1 MLRRCLMVRIAAI
14 TAMGAAVLVACGAP
28 AWTPDQGYDVR
39 LVNTTKTA
47 VTVKYCGNGGAASCT
62 VDGTV
67 EPGKCSETLR
77 VDSVSAEA
85 GRGAVFEIVGPE
97 QANGYIAVKPSGNN
111 QAFDVAPRWPDAV
124 QALKSPAVTIASGC
138 G

>member
-1 MLRRCLMVRIAAI
+1 MLRRCLMVRIAAL
-14 TAMGAAVLVACGAP
+14 AALGCVVLVACGSP

-39 LVNTTKTA
+39 LVNTTKTVA
-47 VTVKYCGNGGAASCT
+47 TVKFCGNGGVDTCT
-62 VDGTV
+62 FDGTV
-67 EPGKCSETLR
+67 EPGKCSQTLTI
-77 VDSVSAEA
+77 DSASAEP

-97 QANGYIAVKPSGNN
+97 RANGYIAVKPSGNN
-111 QAFDVAPRWPDAV
+111 QAFGVAPRWPDAV

>member
-1 MLRRCLMVRIAAI
+1 
-14 TAMGAAVLVACGAP
+14 MGAVVLVACGIP

-39 LVNTTKTA
+39 LVNTTTSV
-47 VTVKYCGNGGAASCT
+47 VTVKYCGNGGIDSCV

-67 EPGKCSETLR
+67 DPGKCSETLR

-85 GRGAVFEIVGPE
+85 GRGAVFEVVGPE
-97 QANGYIAVKPSGNN
+97 PQSGYVAVKPTGNS

-124 QALKSPAVTIASGC
+124 QALKSPAVIVLSGC